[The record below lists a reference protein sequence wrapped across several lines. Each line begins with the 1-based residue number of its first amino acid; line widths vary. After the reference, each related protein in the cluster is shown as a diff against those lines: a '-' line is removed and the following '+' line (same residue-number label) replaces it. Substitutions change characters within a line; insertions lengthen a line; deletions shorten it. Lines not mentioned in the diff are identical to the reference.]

1 MVNISLTSQ
10 FKSGRKKKPFIMA
23 ATSGYAAKWVGKKW
37 KGEKVAIWIMYL
49 CLMAPKIPVINLC

>member
-1 MVNISLTSQ
+1 MSTMVNISLTSQ

-49 CLMAPKIPVINLC
+49 SV